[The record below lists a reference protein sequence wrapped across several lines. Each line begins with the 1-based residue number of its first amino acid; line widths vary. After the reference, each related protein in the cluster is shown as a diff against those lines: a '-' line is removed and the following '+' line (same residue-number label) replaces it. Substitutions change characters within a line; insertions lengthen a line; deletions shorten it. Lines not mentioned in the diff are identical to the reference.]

1 MRINFGTNPNN
12 IIALIGPAIG
22 LCCYEVS
29 EEVRDKLLSTVQNS
43 TDLYKERNVDLKKL
57 THASW
62 KKTELIKLISAL
74 TAQAA
79 VTIYF
84 ILTEKKTVPK
94 IDILQY
100 YNCIKI

>member
-1 MRINFGTNPNN
+1 MLT
-12 IIALIGPAIG
+12 
-22 LCCYEVS
+22 S
-29 EEVRDKLLSTVQNS
+29 
-43 TDLYKERNVDLKKL
+43 KKL